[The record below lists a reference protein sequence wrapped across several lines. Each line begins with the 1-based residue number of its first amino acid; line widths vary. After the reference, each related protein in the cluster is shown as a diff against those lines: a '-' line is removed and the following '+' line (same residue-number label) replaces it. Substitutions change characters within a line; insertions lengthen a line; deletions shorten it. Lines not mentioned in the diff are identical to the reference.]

1 MRTAT
6 IIIETVDTPLPT
18 GGPFSGFEL
27 TVIRPDGNQVTL
39 PIDAKL
45 VWAIGGLVEGASYQ
59 LILKAVDSAGAAIYT
74 MPAQTLTVPSGTVAL
89 TYPKPIGIA
98 VEWS

>member
-1 MRTAT
+1 
-6 IIIETVDTPLPT
+6 
-18 GGPFSGFEL
+18 
-27 TVIRPDGNQVTL
+27 
-39 PIDAKL
+39 
-45 VWAIGGLVEGASYQ
+45 
-59 LILKAVDSAGAAIYT
+59 VDSAGAAIYT